1 MSHIITG
8 LISFVVIFG
17 GVIAGMLVAR
27 RLPGHHLS
35 TETQSVVTVSVAVI
49 GTLSAL
55 VLGLMIS
62 AANSSFSAR
71 ADNVREVSLQLIRID
86 RNLRRYGPGA
96 DDARLALHA
105 WAKAKTQQLFP
116 EKGQE
121 RPSNQGTII
130 MLESVQDEILDLEP
144 KNPRQ
149 TYLRTLCLTLTS
161 TIIQARW
168 SLETRTG
175 HSIPVPFL
183 ILLVFWLSIVF
194 ASFGLF
200 APPNPTTIVMLLL
213 CSVAVSGAIYFIEEL
228 DNPASGLIRISPDV
242 MRKAVNEIG
251 NLTR

>member
-1 MSHIITG
+1 MSNYVIG
-8 LISFVVIFG
+8 LISFAAIFG
-17 GVIAGMLVAR
+17 GVLIGRFVAN

-35 TETQSVVTVSVAVI
+35 SETQSAITVSVAVI

-71 ADNVREVSLQLIRID
+71 SDNVREVSLQLIRID
-86 RNLRRYGPGA
+86 RNLRRYGPEA

-121 RPSNQGTII
+121 PPSNQGTII

-242 MRKAVNEIG
+242 MRNAVNEIG

>member
-1 MSHIITG
+1 MSHTIIG
-8 LISFVVIFG
+8 LISFVAIFS
-17 GVIAGMLVAR
+17 GVIAGMVIAR

-35 TETQSVVTVSVAVI
+35 PETQSAVTVSVAVI

-62 AANSSFSAR
+62 AANRSFSAR
-71 ADNVREVSLQLIRID
+71 SDEVRELSVQLIRID
-86 RNLRRYGPGA
+86 RNLHRYGPEA

-121 RPSNQGTII
+121 RPSTQGTII

-161 TIIQARW
+161 TIIEAGW
-168 SLETRTG
+168 SLETLTG

-200 APPNPTTIVMLLL
+200 APPNPTTVVMLLL
-213 CSVAVSGAIYFIEEL
+213 CAVAVSGGIYFIEEL
-228 DNPASGLIRISPDV
+228 DNPLSGLIQISPDA
-242 MRKAVNEIG
+242 MRKAVNEIA
-251 NLTR
+251 N